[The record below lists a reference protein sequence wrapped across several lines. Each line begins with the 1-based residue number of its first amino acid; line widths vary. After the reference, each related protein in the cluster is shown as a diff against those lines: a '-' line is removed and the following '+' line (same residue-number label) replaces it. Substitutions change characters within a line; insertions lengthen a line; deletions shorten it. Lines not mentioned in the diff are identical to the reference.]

1 MKIVIM
7 GSTGVGKTTLGKQ
20 LSTQLDIPFVELDN
34 LFWLEDWQGRS
45 KSEFQDIVGAYA
57 STESWIMDGNYESV
71 RTIIWSEADTLI
83 WLDYSFSVVFYRLVK
98 RILLRAI
105 SKEVVCGNNID
116 NGWVH
121 LKLWSKDSLINWLFQ
136 TYWKRK
142 EEMPRMIANDG
153 SHLRVIRIS
162 CQKDLDVLLNS
173 LLTP

>member
-1 MKIVIM
+1 MRIVIM

-34 LFWLEDWQGRS
+34 LFWLEKWQGRS

-71 RTIIWSEADTLI
+71 RHIIWSEADTLI
-83 WLDYSFSVVFYRLVK
+83 WLDYSFGVVFYRIVE

>member
-1 MKIVIM
+1 MRIVIM

-34 LFWLEDWQGRS
+34 LFWLEKWQGRS

-71 RTIIWSEADTLI
+71 RHIIWSEADTLI
-83 WLDYSFSVVFYRLVK
+83 WLDYSFGVIFYRLVK

-105 SKEVVCGNNID
+105 SK
-116 NGWVH
+116 
-121 LKLWSKDSLINWLFQ
+121 
-136 TYWKRK
+136 RK
-142 EEMPRMIANDG
+142 EVMPRMIANDG